1 MNAMNKILSLIIGTL
16 VALAFPL
23 FVAFAADHKDR
34 SNLPITI
41 KSNEMAADNKGKTA
55 IFTGKVVAKQ
65 GDVTIYADR
74 LTINYSDKK
83 NDVEKIE
90 ADGNVRIIQE
100 NRIGTA
106 SHAVYES
113 TQGRITL
120 TGNPK
125 VTQGT
130 DTMSGNTITYFIDDD
145 RSEVSSGPGRPVE
158 VLIHPTTKK
167 GNADT
172 H

>member
-1 MNAMNKILSLIIGTL
+1 MNKRLPLVIGTL
-16 VALAFPL
+16 VALALPL
-23 FVAFAADHKDR
+23 SVVFAADRKDR
-34 SNLPITI
+34 SSLPIAI
-41 KSNEMAADNKGKTA
+41 KSNGLAADNKGKTA

-74 LTINYSDKK
+74 LTINYGARK

-113 TQGRITL
+113 KQGRITL

-125 VTQGT
+125 IMQGA
-130 DTMSGNTITYFIDDD
+130 DTMSGNTITYFMDDD
-145 RSEVSSGPGRPVE
+145 RSEVSSGAGRPVE
-158 VLIHPTTKK
+158 VLIHPTAKK
-167 GNADT
+167 GNAGT
-172 H
+172 R